1 MKSLSQLVLGVFILL
16 SFNLALAQTSTTT
29 LTAPA
34 GAPTS
39 TSSGKFRE
47 VIKTSEIADP
57 QIITD
62 KKLQA
67 DEGALS
73 RYSLK
78 FGLSYSGPG
87 IGDLSNKNQPNPDGV
102 PSTNETKISGSISAR
117 YRIDG
122 VSAVSLGTGISAI
135 HPLHG
140 WDRTDVNNP
149 FLSYDRSSRWQGLQ
163 VRNIISG
170 NSITNP
176 VFKKIGEVAAFSYEI
191 DLVHNIGDSRFAAG
205 LDTKYDYYLYDRSFN
220 SKTDR
225 GAAQN
230 YLSFYPNM
238 KYQVSDK
245 LNLNSSLAIQMYNPR
260 ALHDRWAMWNR
271 TMTQR
276 VGVGYSYRR
285 DVYFSPFLTIYPKNL
300 KPENTTFNLAATFS
314 VL

>member
-1 MKSLSQLVLGVFILL
+1 MKSLCRLVLGVLVLL
-16 SFNLALAQTSTTT
+16 SFDYAAAQSSATSAASTSNTSTT
-29 LTAPA
+29 
-34 GAPTS
+34 S
-39 TSSGKFRE
+39 FRQ
-47 VIKTSEIADP
+47 VIKQVEIADP
-57 QIITD
+57 NIITD

-73 RYSLK
+73 KYSLK

-102 PSTNETKISGSISAR
+102 PSTNETKISGSIGAR

-122 VSAVSLGTGISAI
+122 VSAMSLGTGVSAI

-140 WDRTDVNNP
+140 WERTDVNNP
-149 FLSYDRSSRWQGLQ
+149 YLSYDRSSRFGGLQ
-163 VRNIISG
+163 VRNILSAG
-170 NSITNP
+170 SITNQ
-176 VFKKIGEVAAFSYEI
+176 VFRKIGELASFSYEV

-205 LDTKYDYYLYDRSFN
+205 LDTKYDYYLFDRTFN
-220 SKTDR
+220 KKTDR

-245 LNLNSSLAIQMYNPR
+245 LNLNTSLSIQLYNPR
-260 ALHDRWAMWNR
+260 ALHDRYAMWNR

-285 DVYFSPFLTIYPKNL
+285 DVYFSPYLTIYPKNL

>member
-1 MKSLSQLVLGVFILL
+1 MKSLSQLVLGVLVLL
-16 SFNLALAQTSTTT
+16 SFNQAMAQSSSTTAT
-29 LTAPA
+29 S
-34 GAPTS
+34 PTNTTTGS
-39 TSSGKFRE
+39 FRE
-47 VIKTSEIADP
+47 VIKQVEIADP
-57 QIITD
+57 NIITD

-73 RYSLK
+73 KYSVK

-102 PSTNETKISGSISAR
+102 PSTNETKISGSIGAR

-122 VSAVSLGTGISAI
+122 VSAISLGTGISAI

-140 WDRTDVNNP
+140 WERTDVNNP
-149 FLSYDRSSRWQGLQ
+149 YLSYDRSSRFGGLQ
-163 VRNIISG
+163 VRNIIGVS
-170 NSITNP
+170 SITSP
-176 VFKKIGEVAAFSYEI
+176 VFKKIGETASASYEV

-205 LDTKYDYYLYDRSFN
+205 LDTKYDYFLYERAFVK
-220 SKTDR
+220 KTDR

-245 LNLNSSLAIQMYNPR
+245 LNVNTSLSLQLYNPR
-260 ALHDRWAMWNR
+260 VLHDRYAMWNR

-276 VGVGYSYRR
+276 LGVGYSYRR
-285 DVYFSPFLTIYPKNL
+285 DVYFSPYLTIYPKNL